1 MHSLGFPLICL
12 FLSVLRL
19 RVHCG
24 YIKMIMNKCIINSTS
39 PSVELWN
46 VATRGNKSII
56 VSLAFFC
63 FSCVSGK
70 KKKSNTKGLTQL
82 SVWANFK
89 RRRLCFRQPSF

>member
-12 FLSVLRL
+12 FLSVLWL
-19 RVHCG
+19 IVHCG
-24 YIKMIMNKCIINSTS
+24 YIKMIMNKYIINSTL

-56 VSLAFFC
+56 VFLAFFC

-70 KKKSNTKGLTQL
+70 KQSNTK
-82 SVWANFK
+82 N
-89 RRRLCFRQPSF
+89 